1 MQLRSLPKHFEKWV
15 KSPTGLALLEAIFI
29 GCMSGFAAVLLRQ
42 GIGWLGTLRVGLST
56 LKPEDIQLFLVEM
69 GWFGNWRPLVAYWF
83 PVWLVLPL
91 FGLLGGLLSGWLM
104 QTLAPNNW
112 GNGVLQ
118 VKAVLANAIPPM
130 SLRVTLGKL
139 VSTIISLGSGLALG
153 RQGPTVE
160 IGSALATQFSRIF
173 PSISRRKNQLIAAGA
188 GSGLAAAFNTPL
200 AGTLFVIEALVQ
212 DFSSSTLGTAILA
225 SFVGAVV
232 ARLLGAPGL
241 GAELIPSE
249 GTTRFFA
256 SEIPFYVALGFGS
269 GVLGALFNQAIIF
282 SLRFNQ
288 QILQER
294 WKLSLPWRV
303 GLAGLVTGVIV
314 MLLPPLFRDY
324 SGLRSLLTESED
336 AWSVAPIAF
345 ILLFFLTPIAYGSGA
360 PGGIFAPTLILGASL
375 GQFIGIIA
383 QAWVGSES
391 PIPYALAGMGAF
403 FSGTIR
409 APITAI
415 VIIFELTANFNLI
428 LPLMIGVV
436 IAYVVGEAIASGSL
450 YDRLVLQSGLHLE
463 AEKMVIKLTTGQ
475 QISLKKDS
483 SSLTVMLYSLGWDS
497 VEAEGINRLLQSDF
511 DLDIAVLCLDENG
524 KVRKGADVIYYGNPN
539 HVSGAISHLGDNMT
553 GEGEGDN
560 EQILINLSQIPDEI
574 MHLALVVTIYECIP
588 RHQTFG
594 KIKNSFVRL
603 VDMEKGSQITRY
615 DLSQDEYY
623 DQTAMIVADV
633 YRRDSEWE
641 VDRVGEGLK
650 VSSLQELV
658 DQRFS

>member
-1 MQLRSLPKHFEKWV
+1 
-15 KSPTGLALLEAIFI
+15 
-29 GCMSGFAAVLLRQ
+29 
-42 GIGWLGTLRVGLST
+42 
-56 LKPEDIQLFLVEM
+56 
-69 GWFGNWRPLVAYWF
+69 
-83 PVWLVLPL
+83 
-91 FGLLGGLLSGWLM
+91 
-104 QTLAPNNW
+104 
-112 GNGVLQ
+112 
-118 VKAVLANAIPPM
+118 
-130 SLRVTLGKL
+130 
-139 VSTIISLGSGLALG
+139 
-153 RQGPTVE
+153 
-160 IGSALATQFSRIF
+160 
-173 PSISRRKNQLIAAGA
+173 
-188 GSGLAAAFNTPL
+188 
-200 AGTLFVIEALVQ
+200 
-212 DFSSSTLGTAILA
+212 
-225 SFVGAVV
+225 
-232 ARLLGAPGL
+232 
-241 GAELIPSE
+241 
-249 GTTRFFA
+249 
-256 SEIPFYVALGFGS
+256 
-269 GVLGALFNQAIIF
+269 
-282 SLRFNQ
+282 
-288 QILQER
+288 
-294 WKLSLPWRV
+294 
-303 GLAGLVTGVIV
+303 